1 MLCRWH
7 TSGKGHIIEHT
18 PASRPKVLRIPM
30 GWLALGAWRYCQ
42 TSLFPLCNCT
52 FRAWKG
58 FPVGFKPTRQVS
70 SSASLH
76 GRSRTSGGC
85 ATWHSH
91 RGSASIYFAM
101 GNWKIVLK
109 DNLSWSGQHGSITPL
124 LFLIPE
130 TWTCLLERRHRVALN
145 QSQATY
151 HGNHGRASYH
161 HRAFFALPL
170 IQICGSG
177 CGNCTHRGFLRVVM
191 SHMTLTSSLTR
202 TLKKIA
208 NRSSSRPKVKGHH
221 HGMTRITWTHSLYL
235 LSIYNHGTWFYT
247 ITGIFAL
254 RSSVHTSRTISQFS
268 QKITHSQLSK
278 VKLDLHFMMLYA
290 SLDALRITQR
300 IATHQL
306 YHIRSASVKGVC
318 KSFSFFLHIVNRQ
331 TTWL

>member
-1 MLCRWH
+1 MSSRHFNLESNEIHLSSTPLRGATVAGSVLGKLNIPLLLDPRFFVSPWDDWH
-7 TSGKGHIIEHT
+7 WELDDIVKQ
-18 PASRPKVLRIPM
+18 VF
-30 GWLALGAWRYCQ
+30 
-42 TSLFPLCNCT
+42 FPLCNCT
-52 FRAWKG
+52 FGTWKG

-130 TWTCLLERRHRVALN
+130 TWTCLFSRGHMGCSKPIAGYLPREPWSCFLTP
-145 QSQATY
+145 QS
-151 HGNHGRASYH
+151 N
-161 HRAFFALPL
+161 FALPL

-202 TLKKIA
+202 TLKIA

-221 HGMTRITWTHSLYL
+221 NGMTRITWTHSLYL
-235 LSIYNHGTWFYT
+235 S
-247 ITGIFAL
+247 
-254 RSSVHTSRTISQFS
+254 
-268 QKITHSQLSK
+268 
-278 VKLDLHFMMLYA
+278 LY
-290 SLDALRITQR
+290 
-300 IATHQL
+300 
-306 YHIRSASVKGVC
+306 
-318 KSFSFFLHIVNRQ
+318 
-331 TTWL
+331 